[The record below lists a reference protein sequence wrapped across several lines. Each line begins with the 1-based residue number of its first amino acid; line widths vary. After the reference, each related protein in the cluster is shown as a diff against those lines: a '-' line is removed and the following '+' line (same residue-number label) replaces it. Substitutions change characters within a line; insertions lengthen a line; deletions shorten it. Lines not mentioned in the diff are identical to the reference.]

1 MNPRRTSI
9 WMGPWDLVGRDPS
22 AVLGEL
28 EEVGVAAISLA
39 FAYHGG
45 RLLLGNHPS
54 RLVTELHRSAIYF
67 AAELAALAPLPVQ
80 RAPESTLT
88 SEFIEAAARRGF
100 AVEGWLVLCHND
112 WLAEAE
118 PSLAI
123 TNAFGEPYTYA
134 LCPANPRVRA
144 YCVELCRQAAR
155 TEGVGGLDL
164 EALSFMGYEHAS
176 LHDKRGTT
184 LPAEA
189 AALLSVC
196 LCPSCRAALGSAAVD
211 LERQI
216 QACVRAALRGEHAAA
231 LPPELEAAL
240 LEHRARVQ
248 RQLLREIREAT
259 GAVRLNLRWTP
270 DRRFTGGKCSLPA
283 DALAGLTEEATV
295 TFFGFSLDRI
305 REAVA
310 RLPDCPVPMRA
321 GFVFHGPD
329 CCSPEDV
336 QDRADAL
343 RVPVVQGLSL
353 YSYSLAA
360 PRHLDWAR
368 RALDRRRKS

>member
-9 WMGPWDLVGRDPS
+9 WMGPWDLVGRDFS

-28 EEVGVAAISLA
+28 EEVGVEAISLA

-45 RLLLGNHPS
+45 RLLLSNHPS
-54 RLVTELHRSAIYF
+54 RLVMELHRSAVYF
-67 AAELAALAPLPVQ
+67 AADLAAFAPLPVQ
-80 RAPESTLT
+80 RAPESAVT
-88 SEFIEAAARRGF
+88 SESIEAAARRGF
-100 AVEGWLVLCHND
+100 VVEAWLVLCHND
-112 WLAEAE
+112 WLAEADR
-118 PSLAI
+118 SLAV
-123 TNAFGEPYTYA
+123 TNAFGEPYTYT

-155 TEGVGGLDL
+155 MEGVGGLDL

-189 AALLSVC
+189 VALLSVC

-211 LERQI
+211 LERHI
-216 QACVRAALRGEHAAA
+216 QAGVRAALRGKHAAG
-231 LPPELEAAL
+231 LPPELEVAL
-240 LEHRARVQ
+240 LAHRARVQ

-259 GAVRLNLRWTP
+259 GSAHLNLRWTP
-270 DRRFTGGKCSLPA
+270 DRRFTGGKCTLPA
-283 DALAGLTEEATV
+283 DMLAGLADEVTV

-305 REAVA
+305 REAAA

-329 CCSPEDV
+329 CCSPEGV

-360 PRHLDWAR
+360 PRHFDWAR
-368 RALDRRRKS
+368 RALDGRSKS